1 MEWFDYNY
9 SIWTRQVLL
18 GKFMANLQERLR
30 LLRKEKNLKQE
41 DAARLLDISLSSY
54 CRYEQGLRDPNAKVL
69 WKIADFYEVTVD
81 YLIGRT
87 DER

>member
-1 MEWFDYNY
+1 M
-9 SIWTRQVLL
+9 LL

-69 WKIADFYEVTVD
+69 WKIADFYEVSVD

>member
-1 MEWFDYNY
+1 M
-9 SIWTRQVLL
+9 LL
-18 GKFMANLQERLR
+18 GKFMANLEERLR

>member
-1 MEWFDYNY
+1 M
-9 SIWTRQVLL
+9 LL

-54 CRYEQGLRDPNAKVL
+54 CRYEQGRRDPNAKVL

>member
-1 MEWFDYNY
+1 M
-9 SIWTRQVLL
+9 LL

-41 DAARLLDISLSSY
+41 GAARLLDISLSSY

>member
-1 MEWFDYNY
+1 M
-9 SIWTRQVLL
+9 LL

-30 LLRKEKNLKQE
+30 LLRKEKNLKHE

>member
-1 MEWFDYNY
+1 
-9 SIWTRQVLL
+9 VLL

>member
-1 MEWFDYNY
+1 M
-9 SIWTRQVLL
+9 LL

-54 CRYEQGLRDPNAKVL
+54 CRYEQGLRYPNAKVL

>member
-1 MEWFDYNY
+1 
-9 SIWTRQVLL
+9 
-18 GKFMANLQERLR
+18 MANLQDRMR

-41 DAARLLDISLSSY
+41 DAASLLDISLSSY
-54 CRYEQGLRDPNAKVL
+54 CRYEQGVREPNASLL
-69 WKIADFYEVTVD
+69 WRIADFYGVSVD

>member
-1 MEWFDYNY
+1 M
-9 SIWTRQVLL
+9 LL